1 MMYLEGL
8 KVQQT
13 KVDVITHVPHPMD
26 VSQVQGFMGLTNKY
40 QWFMNIFNIIA
51 NPFTK
56 LLKVDQAW

>member
-1 MMYLEGL
+1 
-8 KVQQT
+8 
-13 KVDVITHVPHPMD
+13 MD
-26 VSQVQGFMGLTNKY
+26 VSQVQGFMGLANKY